1 MGKSTKVPVRN
12 CRRWSAMQS
21 FPDEHFNRRR
31 FVKANMQAISRLG
44 VRQSFAQTA
53 WGSPKGKKG
62 DSTDKGDNGGG
73 IIRL

>member
-1 MGKSTKVPVRN
+1 
-12 CRRWSAMQS
+12 MQN

-44 VRQSFAQTA
+44 VSQSFAQTA
-53 WGSPKGKKG
+53 WGSAKPAKKN
-62 DSTDKGDNGGG
+62 STDNGEGGGG